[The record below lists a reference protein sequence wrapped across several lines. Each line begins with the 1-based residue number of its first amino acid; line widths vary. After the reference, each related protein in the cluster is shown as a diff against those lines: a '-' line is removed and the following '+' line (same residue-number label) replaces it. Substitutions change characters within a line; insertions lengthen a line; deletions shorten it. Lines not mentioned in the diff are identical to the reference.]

1 MGYISSNRQHNVA
14 PPDRNHAAC
23 FYSVKDP
30 SERAWI
36 VTADMGYGHQR
47 AAYPFR
53 SIARERIITANSDTI
68 VGAEEKK
75 LWRQFQGF
83 YESVSR
89 LNQIPLVGHL
99 LWKAYDYFQSIT
111 PFYPFRDL
119 SKPTLASIH
128 LYRLLRKG
136 FAKGVPAYTA
146 RENIPFLTT
155 FFAVAL
161 AADLLEL
168 PDVSCVV
175 TDSDI
180 NRIWVAEKPA
190 ASRIVYFAPT
200 ARAEKRLRLYGASDD
215 RIFFT
220 GFPLP
225 EENVATVRDD
235 LARRLG
241 VLDPK
246 GTFRS
251 KYRQIIASE
260 LGPIPAPAQPLTIV
274 FAIGGAG
281 AQAEIARKILGSL
294 RPALEDG
301 SVRIHLVA
309 GTRLEVNSFFLKTL
323 SEVGLSEELGK
334 SVHILSSLSKTRY
347 FSKFNQLIR
356 EADILWT
363 KPSELSFYCALGLPI
378 VMTPPIGSHEE
389 CNSDWL
395 IKNGAGLPQEDPSAA
410 ADWLF
415 DWLARG
421 LLAISAFNGF
431 FHAPRHGTEN
441 IKALLFSKDRS
452 KVKLRI

>member
-1 MGYISSNRQHNVA
+1 
-14 PPDRNHAAC
+14 
-23 FYSVKDP
+23 
-30 SERAWI
+30 
-36 VTADMGYGHQR
+36 MGYGHQR

-53 SIARERIITANSDTI
+53 DIARERIITANRDTV
-68 VGAEEKK
+68 VGAHEKK
-75 LWRQFQGF
+75 LWTQFQGF
-83 YESVSR
+83 YETVSR
-89 LNQIPLVGHL
+89 LGRVPLIGPW
-99 LWKAYDYFQSIT
+99 LWQAYDYFQSIS

-119 SKPTLASIH
+119 SKPTFAS
-128 LYRLLRKG
+128 LRLHRMLNKG
-136 FAKGVPAYTA
+136 FAKSVPDYAR

-190 ASRIVYFAPT
+190 ESRVVYFAPT
-200 ARAEKRLRLYGASDD
+200 ARAEKRLRLYGVSAD
-215 RIFFT
+215 RIFMT

-225 EENVATVRDD
+225 DENISTVRDD
-235 LARRLG
+235 LARRIG

-246 GTFRS
+246 GAFRA
-251 KYRQIIASE
+251 KYRQLLASE
-260 LGPIPAPAQPLTIV
+260 LGPIPPPTQPLTIV
-274 FAIGGAG
+274 FAVGGAG
-281 AQAEIARKILGSL
+281 AQAEIARQILISL
-294 RPALEDG
+294 RPALEG
-301 SVRIHLVA
+301 GRARIHLVA
-309 GTRLEVNSFFLKTL
+309 GTRLEVNCFFLETVR
-323 SEVGLSEELGK
+323 EVGLEEELGK
-334 SVHILSSLSKTRY
+334 SVHVLSALSKTSY
-347 FSKFNQLIR
+347 FAKFNEVLC
-356 EADILWT
+356 EADVLWT

-395 IKNGAGLPQEDPSAA
+395 IKNGAGLPQEDPTAT

-415 DWLARG
+415 DWVDRG

-431 FHAPRHGTEN
+431 YHAPRHGTEN

-452 KVKLRI
+452 QVKIRM